1 MPIARTVLPT
11 DLVALV
17 SYDGRVYPNE
27 AETRDRVGSRKPAP
41 HPLESALEQWF
52 SFATGRHTW
61 ISVKGATLRGLVS
74 ARRRGARSA
83 WEIDCLIDATEDDD
97 SVLLSLL
104 DEAVAEAGRT
114 GVEKLFLRLAA
125 GSDMLSLARKA
136 GFVSYVSE
144 NLYYHEGLPAARG
157 TPADGLLLRR
167 RTRADLYPL
176 YQLYNAA
183 VPEPVR
189 RTEAATFNEWM
200 AAQERHWLGARS
212 AQLVLEEGGPPE
224 GHPSQTGEPQTG
236 RAAGRLTASLRT
248 ARDGESGHFDL
259 LVHPARY
266 EDVDALVGAAL
277 ARLARASTLFALVP
291 AYLEPVA
298 RALVRR
304 GFQEG
309 PEYVALAKRTT
320 VPLKMPQLA
329 PAGLKH
335 A

>member
-27 AETRDRVGSRKPAP
+27 AQTRDRIGSRKSAP

-83 WEIDCLIDATEDDD
+83 WEIDCLIDAAEGDD
-97 SVLLSLL
+97 SVPLSLL
-104 DEAVAEAGRT
+104 DQAVAEAGRA

-125 GSDMLSLARKA
+125 DADILPLARKA
-136 GFVSYVSE
+136 GFVAYASE
-144 NLYYHEGLPAARG
+144 HLYHCEGPPTARG
-157 TPADGLLLRR
+157 KPAEGPLLRR
-167 RTRADLYPL
+167 RTRADAYPL

-189 RTEAATFNEWM
+189 RTEAATFNEWV

-212 AQLVLEEGGPPE
+212 AQLVLEEAQTAQGRR
-224 GHPSQTGEPQTG
+224 SQTSRP
-236 RAAGRLTASLRT
+236 AGRLTGSLRT
-248 ARDGESGHFDL
+248 ARHGESGRFDL
-259 LVHPARY
+259 LVHPARH
-266 EDVDALVGAAL
+266 EDADALVSAAL
-277 ARLARASTLFALVP
+277 ARLARASRLFSPVP
-291 AYLEPVA
+291 TYLEPVA
-298 RALVRR
+298 RALVRC

-329 PAGLKH
+329 PAGLKQ

>member
-27 AETRDRVGSRKPAP
+27 AQTRDRIGSSKSAP

-74 ARRRGARSA
+74 ARRRGSRSA
-83 WEIDCLIDATEDDD
+83 WEIDCLIDATGGEQ
-97 SVLLSLL
+97 SIVMSLL
-104 DEAVAEAGRT
+104 DEAVAEAGRN

-125 GSDMLSLARKA
+125 DSDALRLAGGC
-136 GFVSYVSE
+136 GFAAYTRE
-144 NLYYHEGLPAARG
+144 HLYFYEGALPARQ
-157 TPADGLLLRR
+157 TPAEPLPLRR
-167 RTRADLYPL
+167 RTRHDAYPL

-189 RTEAATFNEWM
+189 RIEAVTFNEWT

-212 AQLVLEEGGPPE
+212 IQLVFEEAGSGQRGTPPGGDSAVRL
-224 GHPSQTGEPQTG
+224 GAWLRSARSGDIG
-236 RAAGRLTASLRT
+236 R
-248 ARDGESGHFDL
+248 FDL
-259 LVHPARY
+259 LVHPRRY
-266 EDVDALVGAAL
+266 DSVDALVDAAL
-277 ARLARASTLFALVP
+277 ARLARASTFYALVP
-291 AYLEPVA
+291 EYLEPVA
-298 RALVRR
+298 RALMCR
-304 GFQEG
+304 GFREG
-309 PEYVALAKRTT
+309 PQFVALAKRTT
-320 VPLKMPQLA
+320 VPAKAPQLA
-329 PAGLKH
+329 PAGLKQ